1 MARLV
6 TSFATSERE
15 VEGLFDRHRAAPPPQ
30 LLGKS
35 WRAGPPNGVWEHD
48 RRFNA
53 RRAGLGLWSNWRR
66 RSRRSSRSRPRP
78 RRKALFPFFG
88 GGPSS
93 YDIERRLEAG
103 GYELTHPLV
112 RRGDVYLADV
122 VFGRDDAERL
132 VIDAETGRIV
142 QRFRSG
148 WTRWRDAAPRPW
160 DPERP
165 DAWNAPPRPPADVDR
180 GGPGETLDLPDARQG
195 PRAPTDDQFAR
206 GEGATAPAVIT
217 GRGGARATPL
227 DLIERPK
234 SKPSEA
240 KRKTTTPAPVAAA
253 ATPRRRRS
261 PRRLPRR
268 CRRSD
273 AAGVHAACRD
283 VAAGLADR
291 RAAARERLAAPD
303 RQGRRL
309 AERRRGGEVARRRSA
324 GAARADEIEGGE
336 RLAGDARSIERRGRP
351 EGRPS
356 HC

>member
-1 MARLV
+1 MVQLA
-6 TSFATSERE
+6 AT
-15 VEGLFDRHRAAPPPQ
+15 VAAVVALSP
-30 LLGKS
+30 
-35 WRAGPPNGVWEHD
+35 A
-48 RRFNA
+48 A
-53 RRAGLGLWSNWRR
+53 
-66 RSRRSSRSRPRP
+66 
-78 RRKALFPFFG
+78 KAQGLFPFFG

-103 GYELTHPLV
+103 GYELTHPLI

-148 WTRWRDAAPRPW
+148 STRWRDAAPRPW

-180 GGPGETLDLPDARQG
+180 GGPSETLDLPDARQG

-206 GEGATAPAVIT
+206 GEGATAPAVIP

-240 KRKTTTPAPVAAA
+240 KRKATAPAAAATTPASAPVAATTSPSAPVAPTPPVSTPLAVTSPPASPNA
-253 ATPRRRRS
+253 APPPRPANAS
-261 PRRLPRR
+261 PAQVAKD
-268 CRRSD
+268 D
-273 AAGVHAACRD
+273 ASPNA
-283 VAAGLADR
+283 VAAAKSP
-291 RAAARERLAAPD
+291 APEAPAPPAPTKSKAVND
-303 RQGRRL
+303 L
-309 AERRRGGEVARRRSA
+309 PVTPL
-324 GAARADEIEGGE
+324 D
-336 RLAGDARSIERRGRP
+336 
-351 EGRPS
+351 
-356 HC
+356 